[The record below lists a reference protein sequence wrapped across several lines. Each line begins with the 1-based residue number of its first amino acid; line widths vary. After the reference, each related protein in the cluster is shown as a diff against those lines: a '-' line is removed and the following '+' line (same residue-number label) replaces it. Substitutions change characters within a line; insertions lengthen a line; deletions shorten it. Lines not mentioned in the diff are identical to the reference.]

1 LSQRLN
7 RKPKANRSTDSNSL
21 EATSRPNLQYELPF
35 QKYMEQVEI
44 TLDRNPQP
52 VVTLLVS
59 FKPAP
64 KDSSE
69 VNKVATVANQQ
80 TGRPSSR
87 LFTIHKDFL
96 CFYSPFFA
104 SAFNGPY
111 KEGKTQ
117 TMILDEIDLEAFGMF
132 VYWLYQRK
140 LPTHTVDFEDVDL
153 VHLANIWILGDRFLI
168 PSLQNNAA
176 CRIHTLINEGKL
188 EDFQEFIG
196 IAYGYRDGLNE
207 LAKLA
212 VWTVIKEDQVVFDAI
227 WQESGFPPAMAL
239 EIMRLLKT
247 HYEVLICVKKLPMP
261 PSDTFKV
268 KEYNG

>member
-1 LSQRLN
+1 
-7 RKPKANRSTDSNSL
+7 
-21 EATSRPNLQYELPF
+21 
-35 QKYMEQVEI
+35 MEQVEI

-52 VVTLLVS
+52 VVTILVS
-59 FKPAP
+59 SKPAS

-69 VNKVATVANQQ
+69 VKKAATVANQR
-80 TGRPSSR
+80 TGGPSSR

-117 TMILDEIDLEAFGMF
+117 TMTLFEIDLESFGMF

-153 VHLANIWILGDRFLI
+153 VYLANIWILGDRFLI

-176 CRIHTLINEGKL
+176 FRIHTIINEGKL
-188 EDFQEFIG
+188 EGFQEFIQ
-196 IAYGYRDGLNE
+196 IAYGYREGHNE

-212 VWTVIKEDQVVFDAI
+212 VWTVIKEDQAIFDAI
-227 WQESGFPPAMAL
+227 WQESGFPPALAL

-247 HYEVLICVKKLPMP
+247 HYEGLVCVKKLAMP
-261 PSDTFKV
+261 PSDIFKV
-268 KEYNG
+268 QEYNG